1 MSLFTVKANEEKNIV
16 PSELKSVTVYK
27 SGAEMVHT
35 ATATLQ
41 QGNNELIVDN
51 ISNQIDIN
59 SIQVK
64 AASAVTVMG
73 VEFSNNY
80 LVPTQKSAHTKLL
93 EDSVEHLQKEVE
105 KLGISLANDKD
116 LLGVLKIN
124 DNLKGTQTGLSVVEL
139 TKLMDY
145 YKTKSLELQNEI
157 YQLNEKKN
165 KLTDVISKI
174 KEQIDE
180 EQKKNTTKAG
190 RLILQLSAA
199 ISGKYDFTISYIAT
213 NAYWTP
219 FYDIKVEDIK
229 NPMKLVYKAKITQTT
244 GIDWK
249 KVKLSLSTSLPSQWG
264 NAPELETW
272 YLGYINPVA
281 MRKTITAE
289 VAITGKLAGV
299 HITGASD
306 EIRIRGNGSI
316 TKDAAPLYIVNG
328 EEMEDALDKLSPN
341 DIKSIDVLKDASATA
356 VYGAKG
362 VNGVIII
369 TLKNGMEDHVATKDN
384 PLNLSY
390 DIDLPYDI
398 PTNGKAQTV
407 TLQSVDVPAMYKHYA
422 VPKLDKDAYLTA
434 EVVAWDKLNLLQGD
448 ANIIFEGTY
457 IGKTSIDPN
466 STADT
471 LKLTLGKDKRV
482 TVKRDKVA
490 DYSSIKF
497 LGSNKLQKFAYE
509 IAVKNN
515 KKDTISLTLKD
526 QYPISTNNDIE
537 VELLEAKGADA
548 NKDTGELT
556 WKLTLAPG
564 ESRKLRFAYSIKY
577 PKGKVINLN

>member
-289 VAITGKLAGV
+289 EAITGKLAGV
-299 HITGASD
+299 QITGASD